1 MTSGIYIIENIINGK
16 VYVGSTINIKKR
28 WYAHKT
34 TLNHNCHDNS
44 FLQNAWNKY
53 GETNFSFIILEEV
66 VVEKLLEREQYYINL
81 YDACNRNCG
90 YNLMPTAG
98 NNLGYKH
105 TEETKLKI
113 SNINKGKILSEETK
127 NNMKIAATK
136 KDKSYYS
143 KPERI
148 IKISNANLGKKHSD
162 ETKKKLSKIRTGI
175 KLSEETKKKIGKSNT
190 GKIFTNERKMKISKA
205 LKGNQNG
212 VGRIVTEETRK
223 NISISHIGIN
233 RGEKNGRAMA
243 ITNENEVI
251 AIRNDYN
258 NGMTIRD
265 LQIKYCRKY
274 MLIYNIVKR
283 ITWNWLND
291 SSLSG

>member
-1 MTSGIYIIENIINGK
+1 MTAIYLLKDPTTYEIRYVGKSVNPTARYSKHLFESKKKGKKNYLYCWIRSLIIKDLKPLMEIIEYCDNWQEREKFWINYYSNEKLTNLSEGG
-16 VYVGSTINIKKR
+16 VGST
-28 WYAHKT
+28 
-34 TLNHNCHDNS
+34 
-44 FLQNAWNKY
+44 
-53 GETNFSFIILEEV
+53 
-66 VVEKLLEREQYYINL
+66 
-81 YDACNRNCG
+81 
-90 YNLMPTAG
+90 
-98 NNLGYKH
+98 GYKH
-105 TEETKLKI
+105 TEEWKRAA
-113 SNINKGKILSEETK
+113 SERMK
-127 NNMKIAATK
+127 NNKIM
-136 KDKSYYS
+136 
-143 KPERI
+143 
-148 IKISNANLGKKHSD
+148 
-162 ETKKKLSKIRTGI
+162 TGR